1 MKQSNPQ
8 RVFAYVLLV
17 AGAIVFV
24 LPFLWMLTTSLKTA
38 RGVLTFPPEFLPTSF
53 EWRNYVDGWTIL
65 PFGRYLLNTL
75 LVTVLAVAG
84 NLVSCVLPAYAFA
97 RLRARGRPIM
107 FAAML
112 ATMAIPAEVTLVPQF
127 ILFSEL
133 GMVNTYWPLILPA
146 WFGSAFFIFMLRQF
160 FLTIPRELDDAARID
175 GASDLRILWSI
186 LLPLSKP
193 AVATVAVFAFI
204 GSWNNL
210 LGPLIYLRSQ
220 EKYTLAIGLNLFH
233 GQYVTHYNQMMA
245 VSILTLLPVVVLFF
259 IAQKAFV
266 RGITLTGMGGR

>member
-38 RGVLTFPPEFLPTSF
+38 RGVLTFPPQFFPTSF

-65 PFGRYLLNTL
+65 PFSRYLLNTL

-245 VSILTLLPVVVLFF
+245 VSILTLLPVIVLFF